1 MATTP
6 TYLPVHSLSSM
17 VSPTENDYIVVQSA
31 ASGGDVGLLTMA
43 TFIATFFQETIDA
56 AEIDSTTI
64 AKYEAMGW
72 SAPT

>member
-1 MATTP
+1 MVTP
-6 TYLPVHSLSSM
+6 TS
-17 VSPTENDYIVVQSA
+17 NDYLVVQSA
-31 ASGGDVGLLTMA
+31 ATDGDVGLLPISTL
-43 TFIATFFQETIDA
+43 IATFFQDTIDA